1 MRKRGL
7 GGNGRGMTQER
18 TKLALVTGATR
29 GLGAA
34 LAEELAA
41 AGWHVVALA
50 RTMGGLE
57 ELDDRIKARGGSAT
71 LAAMDITKDD
81 AIRHL
86 CRDIHDRW
94 GALDF
99 WAHTAIYAPPLSPA
113 AHNPLKDWDKCVSIN
128 IRATGFLIPMI
139 APLLAASPDKGT
151 ALFVDDAVAGQKF
164 HAAYGASKAAQMT
177 LARAWQAE
185 SVKIGPRVVIET
197 AAPMPTATR
206 ARFYPGEDR
215 NHLTPCANEARRLL
229 ALVQEQV

>member
-1 MRKRGL
+1 
-7 GGNGRGMTQER
+7 MTQDHK
-18 TKLALVTGATR
+18 KLALVTGASR

-41 AGWHVVALA
+41 SGWHVVALA

-57 ELDDRIKARGGSAT
+57 ELDDRIKARGGQAT

-113 AHNPLKDWDKCVSIN
+113 NHNPLKDWDKCVSIN

-139 APLLAASPDKGT
+139 APLLAASADKGT
-151 ALFVDDAVAGQKF
+151 ALFVDDAVSSQKF
-164 HAAYGASKAAQMT
+164 HAAYGASKAAQMA
-177 LARAWQAE
+177 LARAWAAE
-185 SVKIGPRVVIET
+185 SAKIGPRVLVET
-197 AAPMPTATR
+197 AAPLPTATR

-215 NHLTPCANEARRLL
+215 TTLTPCKVEAQRLL
-229 ALVQEQV
+229 ALI

>member
-1 MRKRGL
+1 
-7 GGNGRGMTQER
+7 MTQER

-41 AGWHVVALA
+41 RGYHVVALA

-71 LAAMDITKDD
+71 LAAMDVTKDD

-94 GALDF
+94 GALDV
-99 WAHTAIYAPPLSPA
+99 WAHMAIYAPPLSPA
-113 AHNPLKDWDKCVSIN
+113 NHNPLKDWDKCVAIN
-128 IRATGFLIPMI
+128 IRATGFLIPMV

-164 HAAYGASKAAQMT
+164 HGAYGASKAAQMA
-177 LARAWQAE
+177 LARAWAQE
-185 SVKIGPRVVIET
+185 SARIGPRVLVET

-215 NHLTPCANEARRLL
+215 APLTPCAVEGRRLADL
-229 ALVQEQV
+229 ITTTP

>member
-1 MRKRGL
+1 
-7 GGNGRGMTQER
+7 MTQDHK
-18 TKLALVTGATR
+18 KLALVTGASR

-41 AGWHVVALA
+41 SGWHVVALA

-57 ELDDRIKARGGSAT
+57 ELDDRIKARGGQAT

-113 AHNPLKDWDKCVSIN
+113 SHNPLKDWDKCVSIN

-139 APLLAASPDKGT
+139 APLLAASADKGT
-151 ALFVDDAVAGQKF
+151 ALFVNDAVGGQKF
-164 HAAYGASKAAQMT
+164 HAAYGASKAAQMA
-177 LARAWQAE
+177 LARAWAAE
-185 SVKIGPRVVIET
+185 SAKIGPRVLIET

-215 NHLTPCANEARRLL
+215 TTLTPCKVEAQRLL
-229 ALVQEQV
+229 ALI

>member
-1 MRKRGL
+1 
-7 GGNGRGMTQER
+7 MTQER

-41 AGWHVVALA
+41 SGWHVVALA

-57 ELDDRIKARGGSAT
+57 ELDDRIKARGGQAT
-71 LAAMDITKDD
+71 LAAMDVTKDD

-113 AHNPLKDWDKCVSIN
+113 SHNPLKDWDKCVSIN

-151 ALFVDDAVAGQKF
+151 ALFVDDAVASQKF
-164 HAAYGASKAAQMT
+164 HAAYGASKAAQIA
-177 LARAWQAE
+177 LARAWQME
-185 SVKIGPRVVIET
+185 SVKIGPRVLIET

-215 NHLTPCANEARRLL
+215 SALTPCGEEARRLL
-229 ALVQEQV
+229 ALL

>member
-1 MRKRGL
+1 
-7 GGNGRGMTQER
+7 MTQER
-18 TKLALVTGATR
+18 KKLALVTGASR

-41 AGWHVVALA
+41 SGWHVVALA
-50 RTMGGLE
+50 RTIGGLE
-57 ELDDRIKARGGSAT
+57 ELDDRIKARGGQAT

-99 WAHTAIYAPPLSPA
+99 WAHMAIYAPPLSPA
-113 AHNPLKDWDKCVSIN
+113 SHNPLKDWDKCVTTN

-164 HAAYGASKAAQMT
+164 HAAYGASKAAQMA
-177 LARAWQAE
+177 LARAWATE
-185 SVKIGPRVVIET
+185 SAKIGPRVLIET

-206 ARFYPGEDR
+206 GRFYPGEDR
-215 NHLTPCANEARRLL
+215 TVLTPCKSEAQRLL
-229 ALVQEQV
+229 ALI

>member
-1 MRKRGL
+1 
-7 GGNGRGMTQER
+7 MTQDQTR
-18 TKLALVTGATR
+18 IALVTGATR

-41 AGWHVVALA
+41 HGWHVVALA

-71 LAAMDITKDD
+71 LAAMDITRDD
-81 AIRHL
+81 AIRSL
-86 CRDIHDRW
+86 CLDIHNRW
-94 GALDF
+94 GRLDF

-113 AHNPLKDWDKCVSIN
+113 DHNPLKDWDKCLAIN

-139 APLLAASPDKGT
+139 APLLAASPEKGT

-164 HAAYGASKAAQMT
+164 HAAYSASKAAQMA
-177 LARAWQAE
+177 LARAWQQEGAR
-185 SVKIGPRVVIET
+185 IGPRVLIET

-215 NHLTPCANEARRLL
+215 SRLTPCADEAKRLVSL
-229 ALVQEQV
+229 I